1 MRKKRIVYKKTLFF
15 RKLGITFLLL
25 FLFLG
30 IGYSAINTN
39 LGIFGDISL
48 FKASWNVYFDNIN
61 VTTGS
66 VNPISAPKIFNKTS
80 FDFEVKLENPG
91 DYYEF
96 TVDLHNDGTINAR
109 IGEVNISPILTS
121 VQQEY
126 LNYLIKYLVLNNSNT

>member
-48 FKASWNVYFDNIN
+48 FK
-61 VTTGS
+61 
-66 VNPISAPKIFNKTS
+66 
-80 FDFEVKLENPG
+80 EE
-91 DYYEF
+91 
-96 TVDLHNDGTINAR
+96 
-109 IGEVNISPILTS
+109 
-121 VQQEY
+121 
-126 LNYLIKYLVLNNSNT
+126 